1 MHYFFLNENILKN
14 NFMISTSRM
23 PLYKSLLLFCIA
35 FVLFFT
41 TAPIGFL
48 YAVIRQSLVKRVH
61 SLSVYFLELALALD
75 NAGNVLMQHVLND
88 ALLIRN
94 EKTYLFGNKMETI
107 SSVIGKNLLSQT
119 LSPTGLALNSFL
131 HWIDKDHSLNSI
143 NYEVRLWKAK
153 QAANYS

>member
-1 MHYFFLNENILKN
+1 MNPLD
-14 NFMISTSRM
+14 RM
-23 PLYKSLLLFCIA
+23 SLFKSFLLFCIA
-35 FVLFFT
+35 MILFLI
-41 TAPIGFL
+41 TAPFGFL
-48 YAVIRQSLVKRVH
+48 YAVIRQSCIKSVN

-88 ALLIRN
+88 LLLIKN

-107 SSVIGKNLLSQT
+107 SSVIGKNLLSHT
-119 LSPTGLALNSFL
+119 LSPTGLALNAFL

-153 QAANYS
+153 QLVNAS

>member
-1 MHYFFLNENILKN
+1 
-14 NFMISTSRM
+14 M
-23 PLYKSLLLFCIA
+23 PLFKSLLLFCIA

-88 ALLIRN
+88 ALLIKN
-94 EKTYLFGNKMETI
+94 ENTYLFGNKMETI
-107 SSVIGKNLLSQT
+107 SSVIGKNLVTNT
-119 LSPTGLALNSFL
+119 LSPAGRLLNNFL

-143 NYEVRLWKAK
+143 NYEVRLLKAK
-153 QAANYS
+153 QAANKL

>member
-1 MHYFFLNENILKN
+1 
-14 NFMISTSRM
+14 MIQSTPM
-23 PLYKSLLLFCIA
+23 PLFKSLLLFCIA
-35 FVLFFT
+35 FILFFT

-48 YAVIRQSLVKRVH
+48 YAVIRQSLAKRVH

-88 ALLIRN
+88 ALLIRT

-107 SSVIGKNLLSQT
+107 SSVIGKNLVTHT
-119 LSPTGLALNSFL
+119 LSPTGFLLNTFL
-131 HWIDKDHSLNSI
+131 HWIDKNHSLNSI

-153 QAANYS
+153 QAANNL

>member
-1 MHYFFLNENILKN
+1 
-14 NFMISTSRM
+14 MIKSTPM
-23 PLYKSLLLFCIA
+23 PLFKSLLLFCIA

-41 TAPIGFL
+41 TVPIGFL
-48 YAVIRQSLVKRVH
+48 YAVIRQSIVKRVH
-61 SLSVYFLELALALD
+61 SLSIYFLELALALD

-107 SSVIGKNLLSQT
+107 SSVIGKNLVTQT
-119 LSPTGLALNSFL
+119 LSPIGRLLNTFL

-153 QAANYS
+153 LVDNVS

>member
-1 MHYFFLNENILKN
+1 
-14 NFMISTSRM
+14 MIQTSRM
-23 PLYKSLLLFCIA
+23 PLFKSLLLFCIA

-88 ALLIRN
+88 ALLIKN
-94 EKTYLFGNKMETI
+94 QNTYLFGNKMETI
-107 SSVIGKNLLSQT
+107 SSVIGKNLVTHT
-119 LSPTGLALNSFL
+119 LNPTGLLLNNFL

-143 NYEVRLWKAK
+143 NYEVKLWKAK
-153 QAANYS
+153 QAANNL

>member
-1 MHYFFLNENILKN
+1 
-14 NFMISTSRM
+14 MIPTSPM
-23 PLYKSLLLFCIA
+23 PLFKSLLLFCIA

-48 YAVIRQSLVKRVH
+48 YAVIRQSMVKRIH

-107 SSVIGKNLLSQT
+107 SSVIGNI
-119 LSPTGLALNSFL
+119 PLAQSDF
-131 HWIDKDHSLNSI
+131 
-143 NYEVRLWKAK
+143 Y
-153 QAANYS
+153 

>member
-1 MHYFFLNENILKN
+1 
-14 NFMISTSRM
+14 MISTSRM
-23 PLYKSLLLFCIA
+23 PLFKSFLLFCIA
-35 FVLFFT
+35 MILFFT
-41 TAPIGFL
+41 TAPFGFL
-48 YAVIRQSLVKRVH
+48 YAVIRQTFVKSVN

-88 ALLIRN
+88 ALLIRS

-107 SSVIGKNLLSQT
+107 SSVIGKNLVTHT
-119 LSPTGLALNSFL
+119 LSPAGILLNNFL

-153 QAANYS
+153 QAANKL

>member
-1 MHYFFLNENILKN
+1 
-14 NFMISTSRM
+14 MIKSTTM
-23 PLYKSLLLFCIA
+23 PLFKSLLLFCIA
-35 FVLFFT
+35 FVLFFI

-48 YAVIRQSLVKRVH
+48 YAVIRQSLAKRVH
-61 SLSVYFLELALALD
+61 SLSIYFLELALALD

-107 SSVIGKNLLSQT
+107 SSVIGKNLVTHT
-119 LSPTGLALNSFL
+119 LGPVGVLLNNFL

-143 NYEVRLWKAK
+143 NYEVRLWKA
-153 QAANYS
+153 QNESNNI